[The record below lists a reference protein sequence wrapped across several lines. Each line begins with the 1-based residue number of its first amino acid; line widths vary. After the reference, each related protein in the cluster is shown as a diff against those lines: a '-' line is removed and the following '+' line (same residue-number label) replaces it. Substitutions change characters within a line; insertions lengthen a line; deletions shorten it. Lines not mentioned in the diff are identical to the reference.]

1 MQAQD
6 QLGANIR
13 RIRRD
18 AGLSQMELSDRCGL
32 HFSEIS
38 RLERGRR
45 DAQLSTIVKLARGLG
60 VSPAELLAGIS

>member
-1 MQAQD
+1 VEAQD

-13 RIRRD
+13 RLRRD

-38 RLERGRR
+38 RLERGGR
-45 DAQLSTIVKLARGLG
+45 DARLSTIVKLAQGLG
-60 VSPAELLAGIS
+60 VPPAELLAGVS

>member
-13 RIRRD
+13 RLRRD

-60 VSPAELLAGIS
+60 VPPAELLAGIG

>member
-1 MQAQD
+1 MEAQD

-13 RIRRD
+13 RIRRT

-32 HFSEIS
+32 HFTEIS

-45 DAQLSTIVKLARGLG
+45 DAQLSTIVKVARGLG
-60 VSPAELLAGIS
+60 VPPAELLAGVS

>member
-1 MQAQD
+1 VEPQD

-13 RIRRD
+13 EIRRA

-38 RLERGRR
+38 RLERGGR
-45 DAQLSTIVKLARGLG
+45 DARLSTIVKLAHGLG
-60 VSPAELLAGIS
+60 VSPAELLAGVS